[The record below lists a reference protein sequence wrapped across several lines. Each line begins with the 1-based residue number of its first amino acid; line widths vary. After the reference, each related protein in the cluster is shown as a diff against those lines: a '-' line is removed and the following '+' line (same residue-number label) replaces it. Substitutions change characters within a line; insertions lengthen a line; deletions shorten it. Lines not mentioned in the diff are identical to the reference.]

1 MLVVWSEDLFVVSGS
16 GGRVFEDLQKSEI
29 VFTKAS
35 VDRCG
40 LAFCYSEVGRYED
53 AQFEF
58 ERLAASGFSTI
69 ARDVGWLS
77 AHVLLAEVC
86 VSLDACP
93 QRRELKKE
101 IQSATSA
108 IAS

>member
-1 MLVVWSEDLFVVSGS
+1 MLVVRSEVLFVISNPMFESSGT
-16 GGRVFEDLQKSEI
+16 LQKSEI